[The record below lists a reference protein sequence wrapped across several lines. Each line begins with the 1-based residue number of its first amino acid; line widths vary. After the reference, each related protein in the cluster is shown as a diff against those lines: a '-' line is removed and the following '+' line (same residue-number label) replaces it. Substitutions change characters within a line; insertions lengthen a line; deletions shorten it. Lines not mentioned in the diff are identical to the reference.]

1 LYIKLIA
8 IQFIEDDVVT
18 SPKEKKQEFQFM
30 ASSSFPDNSN
40 CLENYARCHALHTC
54 LYSLVV
60 TPLEVTSNIKAE
72 LSR

>member
-40 CLENYARCHALHTC
+40 CLENYARCHALHT
-54 LYSLVV
+54 SLVV